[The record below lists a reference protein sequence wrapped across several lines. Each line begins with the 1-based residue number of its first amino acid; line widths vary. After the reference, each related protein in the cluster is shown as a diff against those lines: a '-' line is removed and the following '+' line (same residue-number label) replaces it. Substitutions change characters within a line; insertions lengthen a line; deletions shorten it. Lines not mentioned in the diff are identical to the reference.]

1 MYARQRAAATT
12 IAAAARALPCRRE
25 LAASVLA
32 ATTLQAA
39 ARRKACVSHY
49 KVQRAAIVRAEA
61 LVRGKA
67 ARRLWA
73 IVGRCIRLLQA
84 TIRRRLEYRAWAAN
98 VLKKAAAPWLRELMR
113 ARRAREKIINTRA
126 VDDLM
131 MSIALTPRPPQHK
144 KVATAPRAGVA
155 RSPAVVVKSDRRG
168 EAGLVV
174 ASDVQAQLRD
184 ALASSGSRVVELFRQ
199 WDADG
204 DGTVSKAEFVRS
216 LPELGLKAT
225 QEEGGALFD
234 TFDPDG
240 SGTIELKE
248 LEKLLRRKPGA
259 SVGTSGPIRN
269 IGAAASEQLL
279 RMQLGRQPPAGRRVP
294 AGAVSLT
301 PPGTAARRAPACRPA
316 YQKGTMTMAAAPP
329 SGPPSSLPLPGVGAT
344 VKELLSKASGPR
356 RWAGEGLGFDEEA
369 LKQIP
374 GKHTVEAWSTPPQQ
388 KSMAHAHGDDLMDK
402 LRREDAA
409 KGDDLMNRLRRE
421 AAAEQAAL
429 GPQSPRS
436 HILTD
441 DPSKGFVTYVAR
453 RSGPL
458 DGPQLPPLPK
468 AMMLR
473 PRRPFDNSYF

>member
-12 IAAAARALPCRRE
+12 IASAARALPCRRE

-84 TIRRRLEYRAWAAN
+84 TIRRRLEYRAWAAA
-98 VLKKAAAPWLRELMR
+98 VLQKAAAPWLRELMR
-113 ARRAREKIINTRA
+113 VRRAREKIINTRA

-131 MSIALTPRPPQHK
+131 MTIALTPRPPQHK

-155 RSPAVVVKSDRRG
+155 RSATVVARPDRSG
-168 EAGLVV
+168 EAGLLV
-174 ASDVQAQLRD
+174 ASDR
-184 ALASSGSRVVELFRQ
+184 
-199 WDADG
+199 
-204 DGTVSKAEFVRS
+204 
-216 LPELGLKAT
+216 P
-225 QEEGGALFD
+225 
-234 TFDPDG
+234 P
-240 SGTIELKE
+240 
-248 LEKLLRRKPGA
+248 
-259 SVGTSGPIRN
+259 
-269 IGAAASEQLL
+269 ASEQLL
-279 RMQLGRQPPAGRRVP
+279 RMQLGRQPPPGRRVP
-294 AGAVSLT
+294 PGAVRLT
-301 PPGTAARRAPACRPA
+301 PPGRRAPA
-316 YQKGTMTMAAAPP
+316 
-329 SGPPSSLPLPGVGAT
+329 GAT